1 MTTAL
6 KATYSHLLA
15 AVEISSMPG
24 QDDGQAVLM
33 RARDLA
39 RQFGA
44 QLSVLHVVEYL
55 PVDPA
60 GDALLTTPVDLSR
73 ERAAQA
79 EARLHEWCHT
89 LGIATTRARVAVG
102 SVTAEILRAAK
113 ENGVD
118 LIVVGH
124 HPRRGLAALFS
135 HTEEGVVSRAPCDVL
150 AVCLKP

>member
-1 MTTAL
+1 MT
-6 KATYSHLLA
+6 TYSHILA
-15 AVEISSMPG
+15 AVEISSTG
-24 QDDGQAVLM
+24 QDDGQAVLT

-73 ERAAQA
+73 ERATQA
-79 EARLHEWCHT
+79 EARLREWCQA
-89 LGIATTRARVAVG
+89 LGIKSEQARVAVG
-102 SVTAEILRAAK
+102 SVTAEILRSAQETHA
-113 ENGVD
+113 D

-124 HPRRGLAALFS
+124 HPRGWLAALFS
-135 HTEEGVVSRAPCDVL
+135 HTEEGVVTRAPCDVL
-150 AVCLKP
+150 AVHLKP

>member
-1 MTTAL
+1 V
-6 KATYSHLLA
+6 YRHILA
-15 AVEISSMPG
+15 AVETHDEG
-24 QDDGQAVLM
+24 QPVLA

-44 QLSVLHVVEYL
+44 RLSAVHVVEYL

-79 EARLHEWCHT
+79 EARLKEWCAALDIPADH
-89 LGIATTRARVAVG
+89 ARVAVG
-102 SVTAEILRAAK
+102 TITAEILRAAQ
-113 ENGVD
+113 ETGAD

-135 HTEEGVVSRAPCDVL
+135 HTEGGVVQRAPCDVL
-150 AVCLKP
+150 AVHLPPP

>member
-1 MTTAL
+1 M
-6 KATYSHLLA
+6 YRHILA
-15 AVEISSMPG
+15 AVETHEEG
-24 QDDGQAVLM
+24 QPVLA

-44 QLSVLHVVEYL
+44 KLSVLHVVEYL

-79 EARLHEWCHT
+79 EARLREWCKN
-89 LGIATTRARVAVG
+89 LDIPADQARVAVG
-102 SVTAEILRAAK
+102 TITAEILRAAQ
-113 ENGVD
+113 ESGTD

-135 HTEEGVVSRAPCDVL
+135 HTEGGVVQRAPCDVL
-150 AVCLKP
+150 AIKLNP

>member
-1 MTTAL
+1 M
-6 KATYSHLLA
+6 YRHILA
-15 AVEISSMPG
+15 AVETHEEG
-24 QDDGQAVLM
+24 QPVLA

-39 RQFGA
+39 KQFGA
-44 QLSVLHVVEYL
+44 TLSVLHVVEYL

-79 EARLHEWCHT
+79 EARLREWCQG
-89 LGIATTRARVAVG
+89 LGIPTERAKVAVG
-102 SVTAEILRAAK
+102 TITPEILRAAQ
-113 ENGVD
+113 EAGAD

-135 HTEEGVVSRAPCDVL
+135 HTEGGVVQRAPCDVL
-150 AVCLKP
+150 AIRLMP

>member
-1 MTTAL
+1 M
-6 KATYSHLLA
+6 YRHILA
-15 AVEISSMPG
+15 AVETHEE
-24 QDDGQAVLM
+24 GQAVLQ

-39 RQFGA
+39 RLFGA
-44 QLSVLHVVEYL
+44 RLSVVHVVEYL

-79 EARLHEWCHT
+79 ESRIKEWCRQ
-89 LGIATTRARVAVG
+89 LEIPADQARVAVG
-102 SVTAEILRAAK
+102 TITAEILRAAK
-113 ENGVD
+113 DAGAD

-135 HTEEGVVSRAPCDVL
+135 HTEGGVVQRSPCDVL
-150 AVCLKP
+150 AIRLNP

>member
-1 MTTAL
+1 V
-6 KATYSHLLA
+6 YRHILA
-15 AVEISSMPG
+15 AVETHDEG
-24 QDDGQAVLM
+24 QPVLA

-44 QLSVLHVVEYL
+44 ALSVLHVVEYL

-73 ERAAQA
+73 ERSAQA
-79 EARLHEWCHT
+79 EARLKEWCQA
-89 LGIATTRARVAVG
+89 LDIPPGQARVAVG
-102 SVTAEILRAAK
+102 TITAEILRAAQ
-113 ENGVD
+113 ESRAD

-135 HTEEGVVSRAPCDVL
+135 HTEGGVVQRAPCDVL
-150 AVCLKP
+150 AVHLTP

>member
-1 MTTAL
+1 M
-6 KATYSHLLA
+6 YRNILA
-15 AVEISSMPG
+15 AVETHEE
-24 QDDGQAVLM
+24 GQAVLS
-33 RARDLA
+33 RARELA

-73 ERAAQA
+73 ERATHA
-79 EARLHEWCHT
+79 EARIREWC
-89 LGIATTRARVAVG
+89 LALQIPPGQARV
-102 SVTAEILRAAK
+102 VTGTVTTEILRAA
-113 ENGVD
+113 EQAGSD

-135 HTEEGVVSRAPCDVL
+135 HTEGGVVQRAPCDVL
-150 AVCLKP
+150 AVHLPA

>member
-1 MTTAL
+1 V
-6 KATYSHLLA
+6 YRHVLA
-15 AVEISSMPG
+15 AVETHDEGRP
-24 QDDGQAVLM
+24 VLA

-44 QLSVLHVVEYL
+44 RLSAVHVVEYL

-79 EARLHEWCHT
+79 EARLQEWCRE
-89 LGIATTRARVAVG
+89 LGIPPEQARVAVG
-102 SVTAEILRAAK
+102 TITAEILRAA
-113 ENGVD
+113 EEGGAD

-124 HPRRGLAALFS
+124 HPRSGLAALFG
-135 HTEEGVVSRAPCDVL
+135 HTEGGVVRRASCDVL
-150 AVCLKP
+150 AVHLPT

>member
-1 MTTAL
+1 M
-6 KATYSHLLA
+6 YRHILA
-15 AVEISSMPG
+15 AVETHEEG
-24 QDDGQAVLM
+24 QPVLA

-44 QLSVLHVVEYL
+44 GLSAVHVVEYL

-79 EARLHEWCHT
+79 EARLREWCQA
-89 LGIATTRARVAVG
+89 LGIPAEQAKVAVG
-102 SVTAEILRAAK
+102 TITAEILRAAQDC
-113 ENGVD
+113 GAD

-124 HPRRGLAALFS
+124 HPRRGLSALFS
-135 HTEEGVVSRAPCDVL
+135 HTEGGVVQRAPCDVL
-150 AVCLKP
+150 AVRLTP

>member
-1 MTTAL
+1 V
-6 KATYSHLLA
+6 YRHILA
-15 AVEISSMPG
+15 AVETHEEG
-24 QDDGQAVLM
+24 QPVLA
-33 RARDLA
+33 RARDLS

-44 QLSVLHVVEYL
+44 ALSVLHVVEYL

-79 EARLHEWCHT
+79 EARLKEWCAKYD
-89 LGIATTRARVAVG
+89 IPADRARVAVG
-102 SVTAEILRAAK
+102 TITAEILRTAA
-113 ENGVD
+113 ETGVD

-135 HTEEGVVSRAPCDVL
+135 HTEGGVVQRAPCDVL
-150 AVCLKP
+150 AIKL

>member
-1 MTTAL
+1 M
-6 KATYSHLLA
+6 YRHILA
-15 AVEISSMPG
+15 AVETHEE
-24 QDDGQAVLM
+24 GQAVLM

-44 QLSVLHVVEYL
+44 RLSAVHVVEYL

-79 EARLHEWCHT
+79 ETRLKEWCKQ
-89 LGIATTRARVAVG
+89 LEIPADQARIAVG
-102 SVTAEILRAAK
+102 TITAEILRAAK
-113 ENGVD
+113 DAGAD

-135 HTEEGVVSRAPCDVL
+135 HTEGGVVQRAPCDVL
-150 AVCLKP
+150 AIRLNP

>member
-1 MTTAL
+1 M
-6 KATYSHLLA
+6 YRHILA
-15 AVEISSMPG
+15 AVETHEE
-24 QDDGQAVLM
+24 GQAVLA

-44 QLSVLHVVEYL
+44 QLSAVHVVEYL

-73 ERAAQA
+73 ERSAQA
-79 EARLHEWCHT
+79 EARLREWCAA
-89 LGIATTRARVAVG
+89 LGIPHGQARVVSG
-102 SVTAEILRAAK
+102 TVTTEILRAAEK
-113 ENGVD
+113 AGAD

-135 HTEEGVVSRAPCDVL
+135 HTEGGVVQRAPCDVL
-150 AVCLKP
+150 AVHLPA